1 MSLHLKY
8 SGNTWCE
15 NAKRLL
21 FDFAPS
27 VEAALGVEKHHSLA
41 AWAETRDAVRPL
53 G

>member
-21 FDFAPS
+21 FNFAPL
-27 VEAALGVEKHHSLA
+27 VEAALGAEKHHSLA
-41 AWAETRDAVRPL
+41 VWVETRDAVRPL
-53 G
+53 R